1 MALMNFFRKPN
12 KPDDAT
18 DDELVNSYRLTGDVA
33 VLGKLYERYMP
44 LVFGVCLKY
53 LKDEELSRD
62 AVMSI
67 FEELVTKVKQHEIK
81 QFRAWLYVLSRNH
94 CLMQLRS
101 DKKLPTVALDE
112 FMEFSPVLHPD
123 DNGNKE
129 QAFQALEQCME
140 KLIMAQQQTIRLF
153 YLDEKCYK
161 EIADTTGFTMN
172 EVKSYIQNG
181 KRNLKICLE
190 RNGGK

>member
-1 MALMNFFRKPN
+1 MNFFRKPN
-12 KPDDAT
+12 KPDDAA
-18 DDELVNSYRLTGDVA
+18 DDELVNSYRQNGDIA

-53 LKDEELSRD
+53 LKDEEQSRD

-67 FEELVTKVKQHEIK
+67 FEELVIKVKQHQIK

-101 DKKLPTVALDE
+101 GKKLPTVELDE

-123 DNGNKE
+123 DNDSKE
-129 QAFQALEQCME
+129 QALQALEGCIE
-140 KLIMAQQQTIRLF
+140 KLVQAQQQTIRLF

-190 RNGGK
+190 KHSGK